1 VFERNYRRVAE
12 LHIESGWVP
21 TGVRV
26 DEMESAVR
34 TICEPIFDRPLKDI
48 SFGVVLLR
56 LFEALRRFDGQIQPQ
71 LILLQKTLL
80 NVEGLGRQLYPELDI
95 WKTATPVLRAWMRER
110 VNPLNVLREFRRQL
124 PDVLEV
130 IKALPPLAKQ
140 LVEHIEDGKLRLPV
154 DTTAIEAL
162 RAEIAA
168 GNRRRDWLMAGG
180 ALLLAGAVW
189 LAAVLITP

>member
-1 VFERNYRRVAE
+1 
-12 LHIESGWVP
+12 
-21 TGVRV
+21 
-26 DEMESAVR
+26 MESAIR

-56 LFEALRRFDGQIQPQ
+56 LFEALQRFDGQIQPQ

-95 WKTATPVLRAWMRER
+95 WQTATPVLRAWMRAR

-124 PDVLEV
+124 PDALEV

-140 LVEHIEDGKLRLPV
+140 FIERLQDGKLQLPV
-154 DTTAIEAL
+154 DPAALAEL
-162 RAEIAA
+162 RAEIAD
-168 GNRRRDWLMAGG
+168 GNRRRDWL
-180 ALLLAGAVW
+180 LAGS
-189 LAAVLITP
+189 AVLIAGAIIVATAVSPPWLGLALGASGIAALIAGLRGTSG